1 MTTAMKPKEETKS
14 TEAVPVRKEYPV
26 FHSLQREM
34 NRLFD
39 EFTHGWSL
47 PQFDMSKEFQAKVD
61 VKETDKEIIVTA
73 ELPGVDLK
81 DIDVSLRSDGLAL
94 RGEKLAE
101 KEEKEKG
108 YYRMERSYGS
118 FYRLIPMPYEVDKD
132 ATVASYKDGVL
143 KVTLPKA
150 KEALKNEQKVQVKAG

>member
-1 MTTAMKPKEETKS
+1 MTTAIKPKEETKAN
-14 TEAVPVRKEYPV
+14 EAVPVRKEYPV

-47 PQFDMSKEFQAKVD
+47 PQFDMTKEFQAKID
-61 VKETDKEIIVTA
+61 VKETENDIIVTA

-81 DIDVSLRSDGLAL
+81 DIEVTFRNDGLTL

-101 KEEKEKG
+101 REEKEKG

-118 FYRLIPMPYEVDKD
+118 FYRLVPMPYEVDRN

-143 KVTLPKA
+143 KVTLPKT